1 MEFLINKYRKIIILL
16 FLIIT
21 TATINSQDYLN
32 SLRPGAVEEITLRGL
47 NSKTF
52 INQDKSYTTL
62 IFPHDIHFFTNDHY
76 QEYDLDNTTT
86 LNPTRNTVRAYS
98 SYHTVENNET
108 LMLFGY
114 HNFNNEFY
122 TQRSYVYWDM
132 TDLPVYANVSETRIT
147 WYRSLYNSTTTFY
160 LYTIDSY
167 WGPTPTD
174 QQGYDLWQDCG
185 NGSIYVSMNGISGNQ
200 TFTSNNSQNPG
211 FKNDLINR
219 LSARWMACAFKNSD
233 ESNANN
239 SYGMSGGYLAVDWTA
254 PSDLCI
260 GNTTVTNGLTLNYQI
275 SNTIIAPCNP
285 SQYYIINSGGT
296 VNMEVGN
303 YILLKDGFHAKTGSS
318 FVAKITASDDKKDDI
333 GFVSTNEKT
342 MISSINKTNHIP
354 AEYTLTQN
362 YPNPFN
368 PSTMIQ
374 YGLKENVNVKI
385 TVYDILGRIV
395 KSLVN
400 ENQDAGYKSV
410 IWDGTNNFGS
420 SVATGLYIYK
430 IEAGSFIDSKKML
443 FLK

>member
-1 MEFLINKYRKIIILL
+1 
-16 FLIIT
+16 
-21 TATINSQDYLN
+21 
-32 SLRPGAVEEITLRGL
+32 
-47 NSKTF
+47 
-52 INQDKSYTTL
+52 
-62 IFPHDIHFFTNDHY
+62 
-76 QEYDLDNTTT
+76 
-86 LNPTRNTVRAYS
+86 
-98 SYHTVENNET
+98 
-108 LMLFGY
+108 
-114 HNFNNEFY
+114 
-122 TQRSYVYWDM
+122 
-132 TDLPVYANVSETRIT
+132 
-147 WYRSLYNSTTTFY
+147 
-160 LYTIDSY
+160 
-167 WGPTPTD
+167 
-174 QQGYDLWQDCG
+174 
-185 NGSIYVSMNGISGNQ
+185 
-200 TFTSNNSQNPG
+200 
-211 FKNDLINR
+211 
-219 LSARWMACAFKNSD
+219 
-233 ESNANN
+233 
-239 SYGMSGGYLAVDWTA
+239 MSGGYLAVDWTA